1 MSNTDKTTPWE
12 ITSRLITADK
22 PLASTFK
29 PQSFLLIPPA
39 EIQAMKKEIKDC
51 HEEMALMVKAMQNL
65 EEEIKRLRALVPE
78 TPKLGTFDDV
88 PEWTQPRSLLP
99 RGL

>member
-1 MSNTDKTTPWE
+1 MSSTGRPTPCE

-22 PLASTFK
+22 PLASSFK

-51 HEEMALMVKAMQNL
+51 HAEMALMVKAMQNL
-65 EEEIKRLRALVPE
+65 EEEIKRLRALVPDV
-78 TPKLGTFDDV
+78 PKLGIFDDT
-88 PEWTQPRSLLP
+88 PEWIQPRSLLP